1 MLNCI
6 AMRSNRF
13 RTQSQLLQ
21 AERNAPPLGKGA
33 QGAGVAQIQVFLR
46 DLEYSLEKTFSRGKA
61 DGIFGSETDAAVR
74 AFQRDYGLKTDGLVG
89 KMTIGRMDQILV
101 EKPYLD
107 CAPPDSPR
115 RKSALPSGRYVTSRL
130 VKG

>member
-1 MLNCI
+1 MSML
-6 AMRSNRF
+6 SNRF
-13 RTQSQLLQ
+13 RTQPQLLH
-21 AERNAPPLGKGA
+21 AERNAPPLGKGT

-46 DLEYSLEKTFSRGKA
+46 DLEYSLQRTFSHGKA

-115 RKSALPSGRYVTSRL
+115 RRSALPSGRYVTSRL